1 MTRKQRILVV
11 DDDVQV
17 VDAMAQR
24 GWTVQPQ
31 FTKPNAPRNIHISVN
46 YGNVRRVDD
55 FLLALRQSV
64 AEVSAR
70 PPLQSEPLIAELKRL
85 IEEKSPNLFERAA
98 ALVGMENGNLPR
110 EMALVNTL
118 LEAMPEEVQSQFLVE
133 FFNQLYR

>member
-1 MTRKQRILVV
+1 
-11 DDDVQV
+11 
-17 VDAMAQR
+17 
-24 GWTVQPQ
+24 
-31 FTKPNAPRNIHISVN
+31 
-46 YGNVRRVDD
+46 
-55 FLLALRQSV
+55 
-64 AEVSAR
+64 
-70 PPLQSEPLIAELKRL
+70 L